1 VHRRIASY
9 IGTFNPNI
17 FVEVSKPDAAINDH
31 RGATMAL
38 FPQGSSRMV
47 VPAKTSHES
56 FTSIPPVSALDEG
69 DQHEIVRSGSMSYN
83 MFPNIV
89 TPIGAYEFPYLQFWP
104 TSKST
109 TRFEVTFFGRGDEVD
124 KDSAYWQEKIA
135 GFNVVLGED
144 NENLPWIQRSIES
157 GALQGVPLS
166 YQERRIYHFHEYVDQ
181 VIGVENIPEHLRVA
195 PKLRLLQEDGKGQRV
210 Q

>member
-1 VHRRIASY
+1 MI
-9 IGTFNPNI
+9 P
-17 FVEVSKPDAAINDH
+17 
-31 RGATMAL
+31 
-38 FPQGSSRMV
+38 SS
-47 VPAKTSHES
+47 
-56 FTSIPPVSALDEG
+56 
-69 DQHEIVRSGSMSYN
+69 
-83 MFPNIV
+83 
-89 TPIGAYEFPYLQFWP
+89 
-104 TSKST
+104 
-109 TRFEVTFFGRGDEVD
+109 FGRGDDVD

-157 GALQGVPLS
+157 GALKGVPLS

-195 PKLRLLQEDGKGQRV
+195 PKLRLLQEDGKGERV